1 MPPAIE
7 ALIAST
13 LNVPVEQVT
22 EDSDMTT
29 LQNWDSLGHI
39 NLVLAIEEA
48 YGVVVDEDAVVE
60 ITSVRAIR
68 EFVERAGS
76 V

>member
-1 MPPAIE
+1 MPPTIE

-13 LNVPVEQVT
+13 LDVPVEQVT

-29 LQNWDSLGHI
+29 ITKWDSLGHI

-48 YGVVVDEDAVVE
+48 YGVVIDEDAIVE
-60 ITSVRAIR
+60 LTSVRAIR
-68 EFVERAGS
+68 EFVERAATA
-76 V
+76 

>member
-22 EDSDMTT
+22 EDSDMST

>member
-1 MPPAIE
+1 MPPTVESLVTA
-7 ALIAST
+7 T
-13 LNVPVEQVT
+13 LNVPADQVT
-22 EDSDMTT
+22 EDSDMASTP
-29 LQNWDSLGHI
+29 NWDSLGHI

-68 EFVERAGS
+68 DFLERATAA
-76 V
+76 